1 MTRKQKKNLCRIIVS
16 AVLFAA
22 ATIISHIFELN
33 RFVLLAIYLVP
44 YFVVGYDVVI
54 GAVRNLFS
62 GQMLDEKFLMTIAT
76 VGVFVQGKEYG
87 EGTMVMLLYQ
97 VGELFQ
103 SIAVGKS
110 RKSIASLMDI
120 RPDRATVVRDGKE
133 TEVSPEEV
141 AVGETIVIRPG
152 EKVPLDG
159 TVIEGDTTL
168 NTAALTGESA
178 PRSASVGDKIAS
190 GSVNLTGVIYVKTES
205 VFAES
210 TVSKILELVEN
221 ASEKKAKAENF
232 ITKFARYYTPIVVI
246 GALVLGIIPPI
257 FDGKWSEW
265 IGRALIF
272 LVVSCP
278 CALVISVPLSFFG
291 GIGGASRKGIL
302 IKGAAY
308 LEQMSDVKTIVFDKT
323 GTLTK
328 GSFSVTAI
336 HPETISEGDLLDIAA
351 AAESH
356 STHPIAESI
365 VNAHGGH
372 INDERVG
379 KITELSGLGIEAV
392 IDGETIYVGNGKLM
406 DKAGAKWHDCHNVGT
421 IIHIAKGSEYLGHIV
436 ISDEVKPDSKQAIHD
451 IKSCGVK
458 KTVMLTGDRR
468 AVGEYIANEL
478 GIDEVHCELMPKDK
492 VDEVEKLLD
501 PKEKL
506 AFVGDGINDAPV
518 LMRAD
523 VGIAMGALGSDA
535 AIEAADIVLMDDKP
549 SNIAKAIKISR
560 KTMRIVKEN
569 IVFAL
574 AVKVLVL
581 LLTAVG
587 YTNMWVAIFAD
598 VGVMV
603 LAILNAMRCMRIK

>member
-1 MTRKQKKNLCRIIVS
+1 MTRKQKRNLCRIIVS

-33 RFVLLAIYLVP
+33 RFVLLVIYLVP

-54 GAVRNLFS
+54 GAVRNLFG

-103 SIAVGKS
+103 GIAVGKS

-133 TEVSPEEV
+133 MEVSPEEV

-246 GALVLGIIPPI
+246 GALVLAVIPPI

-328 GSFSVTAI
+328 GSFFVTAI
-336 HPETISEGDLLDIAA
+336 HPESISEGDLLDIAA

-365 VNAHGGH
+365 VSAHGGH

-392 IDGETIYVGNGKLM
+392 IDGETVYVGNGKLM

-421 IIHIAKGSEYLGHIV
+421 IIHISKGSEYLGHIV

-451 IKSCGVK
+451 IKAYGVK

-492 VDEVEKLLD
+492 VDEVEKLFD
-501 PKEKL
+501 SKGKL

>member
-1 MTRKQKKNLCRIIVS
+1 MTRKQKRNLCRIIVS

-54 GAVRNLFS
+54 GAVRNLFG

-336 HPETISEGDLLDIAA
+336 HPESISEGDLLDIAA

-372 INDERVG
+372 INDERIG

-421 IIHIAKGSEYLGHIV
+421 IIHISKGSEYLGHIV
-436 ISDEVKPDSKQAIHD
+436 ISDEVKPDSKQAIRD

-458 KTVMLTGDRR
+458 KTVMLTGDRH
-468 AVGEYIANEL
+468 AVGEYVANEL

-581 LLTAVG
+581 LLTTVG

-603 LAILNAMRCMRIK
+603 LAILNAMRCMKIK

>member
-1 MTRKQKKNLCRIIVS
+1 MTRKQKRNLCRIIVS

-54 GAVRNLFS
+54 GAVRNLFG

-246 GALVLGIIPPI
+246 GALVLVVIPPI

-336 HPETISEGDLLDIAA
+336 HPESISEGDLLDIAA

-365 VNAHGGH
+365 VSAHGGH

-392 IDGETIYVGNGKLM
+392 IDGETVYVGNGKLM

-421 IIHIAKGSEYLGHIV
+421 IIHISKGSEYLGHIV

-451 IKSCGVK
+451 IKACGVK

-468 AVGEYIANEL
+468 AVGEYIANKL

-492 VDEVEKLLD
+492 VDEVEKLFD
-501 PKEKL
+501 FKEKL